1 MPTNICEKK
10 KQSPSTQKRSPL
22 RKKAFLEKKAE
33 EKITK
38 QQTLKIS
45 SEHTEITIKCN
56 QCEVAFISKDAQD
69 MYKTGKHFAPVIC
82 QRM

>member
-1 MPTNICEKK
+1 MPTNICENK
-10 KQSPSTQKRSPL
+10 KQSPSTQRRSPL

-45 SEHTEITIKCN
+45 AEHKEITIKCN
-56 QCEVAFISKDAQD
+56 QCEVAFIFKETQD
-69 MYKTGKHFAPVIC
+69 MYKTGKHVAP
-82 QRM
+82 R